1 MTTQQDMTARQAA
14 MWLILFQLG
23 SAFLL
28 LPRVLAGT
36 AKQDAW
42 LSVLLAIGAFFLL
55 MPLYIAIAKQVKET
69 SICDHILEL
78 FGRIGG
84 KVLLCGFI
92 LGYPYLLYIVVLQDL
107 SDFLTTSFIPETP
120 AEPILVLM
128 MVAVIY
134 IVRSGPAVIGRTAEI
149 LFFLVMLLF
158 VFGYASLIPSS
169 EVTNLMPVLEHGW
182 KPVLLAAS
190 MMLIFPYSETMLFLF
205 LVPYIRQTHKW
216 KTAVIKSVL
225 VSGSMFLLM
234 TLLTIT
240 VLSDGVVSNVM
251 YPSYFVVRT
260 ISIGDF
266 YERFEVLVA
275 VLWYTTI
282 FYRLSLFL
290 HVSVQG
296 LAVVLGLQDPR
307 PLLIPLSLIALVMS
321 CILWDNTAEQTAAL
335 QVWPFYSMFF
345 GIALPIL
352 IWVVGIF
359 KRSKNSIRKEN

>member
-1 MTTQQDMTARQAA
+1 MITQQMTARQAA
-14 MWLILFQLG
+14 MWFILFQLG

-55 MPLYIAIAKQVKET
+55 VPLYTAIAKQLEET
-69 SICDHILEL
+69 SISDYILEL

-92 LGYPYLLYIVVLQDL
+92 AGYPYLLYIIVLRDL

-128 MVAVIY
+128 MAAVIY
-134 IVRSGPAVIGRTAEI
+134 IVRSGVAVIGRTVEI

-158 VFGYASLIPSS
+158 AFGYVSLIPSA

-182 KPVLLAAS
+182 NPVLIAAFS
-190 MMLIFPYSETMLFLF
+190 MLIFPYSEMMLFLF
-205 LVPYIRQTHKW
+205 LVPHIRQARRW
-216 KTAVIKSVL
+216 KTAVVKSAL

-234 TLLTIT
+234 TLLTIS
-240 VLSDGVVSNVM
+240 VLSDGVVSNLM
-251 YPSYFVVRT
+251 YPSYFAVRT

-275 VLWYTTI
+275 VMWYITI

-307 PLLIPLSLIALVMS
+307 PLLIPLSLIALIMAN
-321 CILWDNTAEQTAAL
+321 IIWPNTAGHTAAL

-345 GIALPIL
+345 GIVLPFL
-352 IWVVGIF
+352 IWMVGIF
-359 KRSKNSIRKEN
+359 KRAKNSIRKEN